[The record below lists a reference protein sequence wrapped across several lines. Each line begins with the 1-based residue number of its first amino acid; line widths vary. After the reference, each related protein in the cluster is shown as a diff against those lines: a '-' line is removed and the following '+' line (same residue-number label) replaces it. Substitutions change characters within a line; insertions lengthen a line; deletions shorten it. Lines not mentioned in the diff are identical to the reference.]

1 MTRTLRDALAHSI
14 ATMKPGHRY
23 YLQRRWW
30 LRTAL
35 AAERNGLIRV
45 TDVKPAFL
53 MVELPL
59 PEAPV
64 AASPGAVAPTGTVAS
79 LRALARRRGLRSA
92 GGRPIHAA
100 RRADLLAAL
109 TA

>member
-1 MTRTLRDALAHSI
+1 MTRTI
-14 ATMKPGHRY
+14 ATVAAAAAV
-23 YLQRRWW
+23 L
-30 LRTAL
+30 L
-35 AAERNGLIRV
+35 AVLV
-45 TDVKPAFL
+45 L
-53 MVELPL
+53 MPLAPLLPL

-92 GGRPIHAA
+92 GGRPIHTA

-109 TA
+109 AA